1 MKNIY
6 FLSIFIAFFCLSTQ
20 NGYAQGNPPPSAGE
34 PLSLNIEGLS
44 VYPNPVNN
52 NASVV
57 YIISNDKN
65 SFKKVTIYN
74 VLGKQIKSTVTTR
87 KELDISSLNSGVYI
101 LKITE
106 GNISE
111 TRKLVIR

>member
-6 FLSIFIAFFCLSTQ
+6 FFLIFIVFICLPFQ
-20 NGYAQGNPPPSAGE
+20 RGFAQGSVAPDAAR
-34 PLSLNIEGLS
+34 LQIAGLS
-44 VYPNPVNN
+44 VYPNPANGNTSTIYITSNN
-52 NASVV
+52 RNAL
-57 YIISNDKN
+57 
-65 SFKKVTIYN
+65 KKVAIYN
-74 VLGKQIKSTVTTR
+74 VLGKQIKATVTTR

-106 GNISE
+106 NAVSE

>member
-6 FLSIFIAFFCLSTQ
+6 FLLIFIAFFCLPFQ
-20 NGYAQGNPPPSAGE
+20 NGFAQGNPPPDVVK
-34 PLSLNIEGLS
+34 LNIEGLS

-52 NASVV
+52 NASTI
-57 YIISNDKN
+57 YITSNDRN
-65 SFKKVTIYN
+65 ALKKVAIYN
-74 VLGKQIKSTVTTR
+74 VLGKQIKATVATR

-101 LKITE
+101 LKITQ
-106 GNISE
+106 GSISE

>member
-6 FLSIFIAFFCLSTQ
+6 FLLMFTAFFCLPFQ
-20 NGYAQGNPPPSAGE
+20 NGFAQGNPPPNDIK
-34 PLSLNIEGLS
+34 LSIEGLS
-44 VYPNPVNN
+44 IYPNPANN
-52 NASVV
+52 NASTI
-57 YIISNDKN
+57 YITSNDRN
-65 SFKKVTIYN
+65 SIKKVAVYN
-74 VLGKQIKSTVTTR
+74 VLGKQIKSTVATR

-106 GNISE
+106 GSISE